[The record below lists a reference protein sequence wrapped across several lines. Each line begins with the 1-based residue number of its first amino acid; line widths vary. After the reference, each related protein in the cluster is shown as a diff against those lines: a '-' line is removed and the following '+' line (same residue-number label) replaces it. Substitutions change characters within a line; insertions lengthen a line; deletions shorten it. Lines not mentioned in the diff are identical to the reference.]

1 VGLEDLAAA
10 DSPAANSPVHR
21 LHPLAKLITTVVYVV
36 TVVSFSGRNVS
47 GLAAFLLYPA
57 VLLPLSGLPLRPL
70 LIRLLPALPFSLLG
84 AMGNLAVLRESAF
97 FWGPLNVTVGMVSFV
112 SILLKTMLTVFAL
125 LILMACTPFPQLLS
139 RMRALG
145 LPRLI
150 CFQLALTFRYLSVLW
165 VEAAAMAAAYTL
177 RGGGRGIAVKDAGFF
192 LGQLILRSFDRA
204 GRIYQA
210 MRCRGFKEGIFACE
224 TRPFRP
230 SDGLYTLLLSGAFIG
245 LRCFN
250 LSRFLGSLAGGMAA
264 RFAARIFS

>member
-1 VGLEDLAAA
+1 V
-10 DSPAANSPVHR
+10 
-21 LHPLAKLITTVVYVV
+21 IYIV
-36 TVVSFSGRNVS
+36 TVVSFPGRNVS

-84 AMGNLAVLRESAF
+84 GLGNLVVLRESAF

-112 SILLKTMLTVFAL
+112 SILLKTALTVFAL
-125 LILMACTPFPQLLS
+125 LILMASTPFPQLLS

-145 LPRLI
+145 VPRLI
-150 CFQLALTFRYLSVLW
+150 CLQLALTFRYLSVLGA
-165 VEAAAMAAAYTL
+165 EAAAMAAAYTL
-177 RGGGRGIAVKDAGFF
+177 RGGGRGIALKDSGFF

-210 MRCRGFKEGIFACE
+210 MRCRGFGKEIFACE
-224 TRPFRP
+224 PRPFRP
-230 SDGLYTLLLSGAFIG
+230 ADGLYTFLLTGAFIG

-250 LSRFLGSLAGGMAA
+250 LSRFLGELAGGIA
-264 RFAARIFS
+264 RRLSAWIFL